1 MVAQHGLTVMN
12 DYFADEAEFA
22 RITPGGIFFSWKKS
36 FITVNPCFFSL
47 SRTVNF

>member
-22 RITPGGIFFSWKKS
+22 RITDRKS
-36 FITVNPCFFSL
+36 V
-47 SRTVNF
+47 V